1 MNFTPLRIRGPIST
15 TALPKPSVQT
25 TFILNAMAEEAE
37 KEGTKLDQILESI
50 DLLFTRVTD
59 IGLAQQWSGLNWNS
73 TPKQSIFRR
82 QSRS

>member
-1 MNFTPLRIRGPIST
+1 MNFTPLWIRGPIST

-59 IGLAQQWSGLNWNS
+59 IDLAQ
-73 TPKQSIFRR
+73 
-82 QSRS
+82 